1 MPKFEV
7 MISARQ
13 YVTVEVENEDDA
25 IDYALLNFDDENWEI
40 DGAEICEM

>member
-7 MISARQ
+7 MISASQ

-25 IDYALLNFDDENWEI
+25 IDYALLNFDDEN
-40 DGAEICEM
+40 